1 MLKKY
6 FAKFGEHARRNIF
19 IFIPI
24 MVLAFIFAG
33 FAFFESLRMICNI
46 LGAIVCKAPYQALDH
61 LIRCGSSIILFSG
74 SIYFATYIYRLFF
87 YDEVRQQKVQKKGAI
102 TLIVFG
108 SIGLIYF
115 IVGFA
120 TGLYKAYEGYP
131 TLIYPIDMVILA
143 VAFIGL
149 GVFFLIDKKIVKAFS
164 VSGLIECP
172 NVSKPLKGL
181 RVASFVFEYLIA
193 CFSIYGVIMC
203 GFIFDWRVYPLWGI
217 VFFLIM
223 VEFLLT
229 FGYQFLVSP
238 FLEKDV
244 RRKISFQLSI
254 LAFLISFVL
263 VILNTISVF
272 FYNNIACEVA
282 NGLLVIS
289 FTASF
294 NVEYYIF
301 TIALLV
307 PPILMFN
314 RNFPEKKK

>member
-6 FAKFGEHARRNIF
+6 FAKFDKRAVRNIH
-19 IFIPI
+19 IFVPI

-33 FAFFESLRMICNI
+33 FAFFEALRMICNI
-46 LGAIVCKAPYQALDH
+46 LGAIVCKSPWQALDH
-61 LIRCGSSIILFSG
+61 LERCGSSIILFAG

-87 YDEVRQQKVQKKGAI
+87 ASEERQSKIQKKGAI

-108 SIGLIYF
+108 GIGLIYF

-120 TGLYKAYEGYP
+120 TGLYKIYEGYP

-143 VAFIGL
+143 AAFVGL
-149 GVFFLIDKKIVKAFS
+149 GVFFFLDKKYVNEFS
-164 VSGLIECP
+164 IAGLVVNPEL
-172 NVSKPLKGL
+172 SKPVKVL
-181 RVASFVFEYLIA
+181 RVAGFVFEYLVA

-223 VEFLLT
+223 VEVLLT
-229 FGYQFLVSP
+229 FGYQFLVAP
-238 FLEKDV
+238 FLQNEV
-244 RRKISFQLSI
+244 RRKVSFQLSY
-254 LAFLISFVL
+254 LAFFIGLVL
-263 VILNTISVF
+263 VVLNTISVF

-294 NVEYYIF
+294 NVEYYLF

-307 PPILMFN
+307 PPVMMFN
-314 RNFPEKKK
+314 KNFPKKS